1 MCKSD
6 RKKGE
11 ETLKHSLSIQGEEL
25 IVYMPKEVD
34 HASSNDLRIAADL
47 VLQNYEIHRI
57 VFDFSETEF
66 MDSSGI
72 GMIMGRY
79 RNIIRK
85 GGRMAAVHV
94 NPRIEKILYLSGIYK
109 LIPIVKE

>member
-1 MCKSD
+1 MKN
-6 RKKGE
+6 
-11 ETLKHSLSIQGEEL
+11 SLSIDGTDL
-25 IVYMPKEVD
+25 IVHMPEEVD
-34 HASSNDLRIAADL
+34 HLSSADLRIAADL
-47 VLQNYEIHRI
+47 ILESYEIHRI
-57 VFDFSETEF
+57 IFDFSNTLF

-85 GGRMAAVHV
+85 GGEILAIHT
-94 NPRIEKILYLSGIYK
+94 NHRIEKILYLSGIYK

>member
-1 MCKSD
+1 MKN
-6 RKKGE
+6 
-11 ETLKHSLSIQGEEL
+11 SLRVQGEDL
-25 IVYMPKEVD
+25 IVYMPQEVD
-34 HASSNDLRIAADL
+34 HVSSGDLRMAADL

-57 VFDFSETEF
+57 VFDFAETEF

-85 GGRMAAVHV
+85 GGHIIAVHV
-94 NPRIEKILYLSGIYK
+94 SPRIEKILYLSGIYK

>member
-1 MCKSD
+1 MKN
-6 RKKGE
+6 
-11 ETLKHSLSIQGEEL
+11 SLSIQGEDL

-34 HASSNDLRIAADL
+34 HASSCDLRIAADL
-47 VLQNYEIHRI
+47 ILETYEIHRI
-57 VFDFSETEF
+57 VFDFLETEF

-79 RNIIRK
+79 RNIIRR
-85 GGRMAAVHV
+85 GGHMIAIHV

-109 LIPIVKE
+109 LIPIVNE